1 MNLFD
6 KFREIFI
13 TEEDVYEDPPSPIPS
28 KKPRLNIPQHSNV
41 VNIPFNQVQVK
52 VIIVEPVKF
61 DDSQKIADC
70 LREQRPVV
78 VNFENTEPEV
88 IRRITDFVTGTI
100 YAIDGNLQAV
110 GRDILLCAPKNVDI
124 AANAIIKSAK
134 NPDGTQEVRSK
145 EFTPWRE
152 K

>member
-1 MNLFD
+1 MKLFD

-13 TEEDVYEDPPSPIPS
+13 TEEDVYEDSPTPVPT

-41 VNIPFNQVQVK
+41 VNIPFNQTQVK
-52 VIIVEPVKF
+52 VVIVEPLKF
-61 DDSQKIADC
+61 DDAQKIADC

-78 VNFENTEPEV
+78 VNFENTEAEV
-88 IRRITDFVTGTI
+88 VRRITDFVTGTI

-110 GRDILLCAPKNVDI
+110 GRDILLCAPKNVEI
-124 AANAIIKSAK
+124 AANSVSKTSK
-134 NPDGTQEVRSK
+134 TSSTTERSK

>member
-1 MNLFD
+1 MKLFD

-13 TEEDVYEDPPSPIPS
+13 TEEDVYEDSPTPVPT

-41 VNIPFNQVQVK
+41 VNIPFNQTQVK
-52 VIIVEPVKF
+52 VVIVEPLKF
-61 DDSQKIADC
+61 DDAQKIADC
-70 LREQRPVV
+70 LREQRPAV
-78 VNFENTEPEV
+78 VNFENTEAEV
-88 IRRITDFVTGTI
+88 VRRITDFVTGTI

-124 AANAIIKSAK
+124 AANSVSKTSK
-134 NPDGTQEVRSK
+134 TSGTTERSK

>member
-1 MNLFD
+1 MKLFD

-13 TEEDVYEDPPSPIPS
+13 TEEDVYEDSPTPVPT

-41 VNIPFNQVQVK
+41 VNIPFNQTQVK
-52 VIIVEPVKF
+52 VVIVEPLKF
-61 DDSQKIADC
+61 DDAQKIADC

-78 VNFENTEPEV
+78 VNFENTEAEV
-88 IRRITDFVTGTI
+88 VRRITDFVTGTI

-110 GRDILLCAPKNVDI
+110 GRDILICAPKNVDI
-124 AANAIIKSAK
+124 AANSVSKTSK
-134 NPDGTQEVRSK
+134 TSGTTERSK

>member
-1 MNLFD
+1 MKLFD

-13 TEEDVYEDPPSPIPS
+13 TEEDVYEDPPAPVPT

-41 VNIPFNQVQVK
+41 VNIPFNQAQVK
-52 VIIVEPVKF
+52 VVIVEPVKF
-61 DDSQKIADC
+61 DDAQKIADC

-78 VNFENTEPEV
+78 VNFENTEAEV

-100 YAIDGNLQAV
+100 YAIDGNLQTV

-124 AANAIIKSAK
+124 AANALNKTNKPASTT
-134 NPDGTQEVRSK
+134 DRSK

>member
-1 MNLFD
+1 MKLFD

-13 TEEDVYEDPPSPIPS
+13 TEEDVYEDSPTPVPT

-41 VNIPFNQVQVK
+41 VNIPFNQTQVK
-52 VIIVEPVKF
+52 VVIVEPLKF
-61 DDSQKIADC
+61 DDAQKIADC

-78 VNFENTEPEV
+78 VNFENTEAEV
-88 IRRITDFVTGTI
+88 VRRITDFVTGTI

-124 AANAIIKSAK
+124 AANSVSKTSK
-134 NPDGTQEVRSK
+134 TSGTTERSK